1 MTTKQEVMVT
11 VTFTLARFSMSCPNG
26 DVFFVWLLVEFKT
39 GSTGFWSTKILGLIQ
54 YVVFF
59 SF

>member
-26 DVFFVWLLVEFKT
+26 DVFFV
-39 GSTGFWSTKILGLIQ
+39 
-54 YVVFF
+54 
-59 SF
+59 